1 MFKINWRFVF
11 SKFWQI
17 TLTGLLIAIG
27 ITLFPQAQCA
37 LAQSCNQPKDL
48 WCGSG
53 KCCGPTSG
61 VEWYDRNFSCF
72 PNGSYCAHSQV
83 KRSDVTCSNSN
94 NCNVT
99 DWKSVP
105 SSLRGSIG
113 SQTAINAGR
122 CQWVNNNPS
131 TGRCELVDHWVPVTC
146 CSGSSGSGG
155 GCTPSYA
162 PPTIDDTYT
171 VDPPYPL
178 PWRQEQPPYGEA
190 LGMTIN
196 DIKAH
201 GGADTACGSGQ
212 ANITSLTVWV
222 ELTEESR
229 DWIVYTL
236 GQRYPGAHVLGEYP
250 QYPERPDDPLHPY
263 AHCAWTYGTS
273 GINTPNAELD
283 CRFFRP
289 WDPGDYSVHVTA
301 CQSDGKCTTKVLPN
315 PIKVYLMETRL
326 LYSETEIIP

>member
-1 MFKINWRFVF
+1 MPDCVNGVWKE
-11 SKFWQI
+11 
-17 TLTGLLIAIG
+17 
-27 ITLFPQAQCA
+27 
-37 LAQSCNQPKDL
+37 NQVWAYVD
-48 WCGSG
+48 
-53 KCCGPTSG
+53 CCYG
-61 VEWYDRNFSCF
+61 
-72 PNGSYCAHSQV
+72 
-83 KRSDVTCSNSN
+83 
-94 NCNVT
+94 
-99 DWKSVP
+99 
-105 SSLRGSIG
+105 
-113 SQTAINAGR
+113 
-122 CQWVNNNPS
+122 S
-131 TGRCELVDHWVPVTC
+131 TG
-146 CSGSSGSGG
+146 GG

-171 VDPPYPL
+171 VDPPYPV

-289 WDPGDYSVHVTA
+289 WDPGDYTVHVTA

-315 PIKVYLMETRL
+315 PIKVYLLESRL
-326 LYSETEIIP
+326 LAPEP